1 MTLVMRCEDKDRLVS
16 YLYDDGSDAERAA
29 VEAHVARCAACAAE
43 LAALEAVRASLAD
56 WQAPETA
63 LGFRITRTSADVP
76 ARSRW
81 WPLPAWAQ
89 AAAAVLV
96 LAAGAGLAN
105 LEITYGREGLTMRTG
120 WARQDSAA
128 ATRASLGPAQP
139 ATAAANAAT
148 VVTARDLAA
157 LEERLR
163 TELAHSTRTSV
174 AVPAGAAAN
183 SRDLMQQVRALVA
196 ESEQRQQKELAL
208 RLTQVLRDVE
218 SQRRADLVRIEQNMG
233 QIEGL
238 TGQEAVRQREML
250 NYLMRVSQRR

>member
-1 MTLVMRCEDKDRLVS
+1 
-16 YLYDDGSDAERAA
+16 
-29 VEAHVARCAACAAE
+29 VARCAACAAE
-43 LAALEAVRASLAD
+43 LAELRALRASIAD
-56 WQAPETA
+56 WQPPEAA
-63 LGFRITRTSADVP
+63 LGFRITRDPVGTR

-96 LAAGAGLAN
+96 LGAGAGLAN
-105 LEITYGREGLTMRTG
+105 LEIRYDNQGLTMRTG
-120 WARQDSAA
+120 WAREAGAA
-128 ATRASLGPAQP
+128 ETRAVRSGPRV
-139 ATAAANAAT
+139 TDRAAVA
-148 VVTARDLAA
+148 VTARDLAA

-163 TELAHSTRTSV
+163 GEFAHSTRINA
-174 AVPAGAAAN
+174 AVPAGSGAS
-183 SRDLMQQVRALVA
+183 SRDLLQQVRALVA

-208 RLTQVLRDVE
+208 RLTQVLTDVE

>member
-1 MTLVMRCEDKDRLVS
+1 MTLVMRCEDRERLVS

-29 VEAHVARCAACAAE
+29 VEAHLTRCVACAAE
-43 LAALEAVRASLAD
+43 LAELRAVRASLAD
-56 WQAPETA
+56 WQPPETA
-63 LGFRITRTSADVP
+63 LGFRVTRDRGDAP
-76 ARSRW
+76 ARSW

-96 LAAGAGLAN
+96 LGAGAGLAN
-105 LEITYGREGLTMRTG
+105 LEIRYDTQGLTMRTG
-120 WARQDSAA
+120 WAREAGAGETRRSVRPIPPATNAA
-128 ATRASLGPAQP
+128 AVA
-139 ATAAANAAT
+139 
-148 VVTARDLAA
+148 VTGRDLAA

-163 TELAHSTRTSV
+163 TEFAHNTRPSAPETARS
-174 AVPAGAAAN
+174 GASSR
-183 SRDLMQQVRALVA
+183 SRDLLQQVRALVA

-208 RLTQVLRDVE
+208 RLTQVLTDVE

-250 NYLMRVSQRR
+250 NYLMRVSGRR

>member
-1 MTLVMRCEDKDRLVS
+1 MTLVMRCEDRERLVS

-29 VEAHVARCAACAAE
+29 VEAHLTRCGACAAE
-43 LAALEAVRASLAD
+43 LAELRAVRASLAD
-56 WQAPETA
+56 WQPPETA
-63 LGFRITRTSADVP
+63 LGFGITRDRGDAP
-76 ARSRW
+76 ARSW

-96 LAAGAGLAN
+96 LGAGAGLAN
-105 LEITYGREGLTMRTG
+105 LEIRYDNQGLTMRTG
-120 WARQDSAA
+120 WAREAGA
-128 ATRASLGPAQP
+128 GETRRSVHFIPPVKNTPAV
-139 ATAAANAAT
+139 A
-148 VVTARDLAA
+148 VTARDLAA

-163 TELAHSTRTSV
+163 TEIAHNTRTS
-174 AVPAGAAAN
+174 APETAGSGAS
-183 SRDLMQQVRALVA
+183 SRDLLQQVRALVA

-208 RLTQVLRDVE
+208 RLTQALTDVE

-250 NYLMRVSQRR
+250 NYLMRVSGRR